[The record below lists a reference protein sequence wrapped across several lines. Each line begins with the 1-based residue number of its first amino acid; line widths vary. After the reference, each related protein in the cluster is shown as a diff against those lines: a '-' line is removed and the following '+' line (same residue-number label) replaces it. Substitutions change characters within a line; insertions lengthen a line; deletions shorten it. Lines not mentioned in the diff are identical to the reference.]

1 MESDQARPLKI
12 EHAIESIKSA
22 LCAGCRAQNQSTSR
36 TQAQLKFEGA
46 DIAGGEGAGGGRD
59 EGVRSVLGVGRR
71 AYATNK
77 GPQ

>member
-1 MESDQARPLKI
+1 MQS
-12 EHAIESIKSA
+12 
-22 LCAGCRAQNQSTSR
+22 NQSSLPSVQDVGHR
-36 TQAQLKFEGA
+36 TKVPAERKAQLKFEGA

-71 AYATNK
+71 VYATDK